1 MCGLA
6 ALFSYGASAPPI
18 DRSQLDAIHDR
29 QAARG
34 PDSEGIWISENN
46 HVAMAHRRLSII
58 DLSDAGAQPMA
69 SKDGAYR
76 IVFNGEIYNYRALR
90 QQLIEDGVA
99 LTSNSDTEV
108 LLQLYILHGPAM
120 VDLLRGMFAFAIWD
134 EKRQGM
140 FMARDAYGIKPLYF
154 SDDGT
159 TLRIASQVKALIAGG
174 GIDTS
179 PAPAGHVGFFM
190 LGYVPE
196 PHTLYKGIK
205 AIPAGGSLWVDT
217 SGRGAPHNWFDLTK
231 ELSEVDPAPYDAEEL
246 RAALVD
252 SIQHHLVADVPVGVF
267 LSAGL
272 DSSSLVALASEA
284 QGTNL
289 RTVTL
294 GFQQFRDTENDE
306 APLAEFLA
314 RHYETDHETR
324 WIETNDFR
332 DNADHLMAA
341 MDQPSIDGANTYFV
355 SKVTREAGLKVA
367 LSGVGG
373 DELFAGYQNFQ
384 QVPGLARA
392 LGLFRY
398 LPGVG
403 KALRVITAPVIKK
416 MTSPK
421 YAGLFE
427 YGSRLGDAYLLRRSL
442 YMPWELPEVLDPEL
456 VREGLEALAITQ
468 QLSKTIGEIGSPRIS
483 MTALESAWYM
493 RNQLLR
499 DADWASMA
507 HSLEIRTPLVD
518 ITLLRT
524 LAPMI
529 AGDRSPTKNDMAT
542 SLAKPLP
549 DEILYRPKT
558 GFSIPI
564 RDWVGGEKQGT
575 RGGDYRDWARYI
587 YDRQWNGTI
596 Q

>member
-6 ALFSYGASAPPI
+6 ALFAYGASAPPV
-18 DRSQLDAIHDR
+18 DRGQLNAIHDR
-29 QAARG
+29 QAPRG
-34 PDSEGIWISENN
+34 PDSEGIWISDNN
-46 HVAMAHRRLSII
+46 RVAMAHRRLSII
-58 DLSDAGAQPMA
+58 DLSEAGAQPMA
-69 SKDGAYR
+69 SQDGAYR

-90 QQLIEDGVA
+90 QHLIDDGVTF
-99 LTSNSDTEV
+99 TSYSDTEV
-108 LLQLYILHGPAM
+108 LLQLYIQRGPAM
-120 VDLLRGMFAFAIWD
+120 VDVLRGMFAFAIWD
-134 EKRQGM
+134 EKRQGL

-154 SDDGT
+154 ADDGK
-159 TLRIASQVKALIAGG
+159 TLRVASQVKALVAGG

-179 PAPAGHVGFFM
+179 PAPAGHVGFFL

-196 PHTLYKGIK
+196 PHTLYKGIE
-205 AIPAGGSLWVDT
+205 AVPAGGSLWVDT
-217 SGRGAPHNWFDLTK
+217 SGRGAPHKWFDLTK
-231 ELSEVDPAPYDAEEL
+231 ELSEVDPVPYDAEAL

-252 SIQHHLVADVPVGVF
+252 SMQHHLVADVPVGVF

-272 DSSSLVALASEA
+272 DSASLVALASEA
-284 QGTNL
+284 QGTSL

-294 GFQQFRDTENDE
+294 GFQQFRGSENDE
-306 APLAEFLA
+306 APLAEVLA
-314 RHYETDHETR
+314 KHYETDHETR
-324 WIETNDFR
+324 WIETGDFR

-373 DELFAGYQNFQ
+373 DELFAGYQNFK
-384 QVPGLARA
+384 QVPNLSRA
-392 LGLFRY
+392 LGLFRF

-403 KALRVITAPVIKK
+403 KAFRFISAPLVRTL
-416 MTSPK
+416 TSPK

-427 YGSRLGDAYLLRRSL
+427 YGSRLGDAYLLRRGL
-442 YMPWELPEVLDPEL
+442 YMPWELPTVLDPDL
-456 VREGLEALAITQ
+456 VREGLATLAITQ
-468 QLSKTIGEIGSPRIS
+468 KLSETIGDIGPTRVA

-518 ITLLRT
+518 ITLLRA

-529 AGDRSPTKNDMAT
+529 AGSHPPTKNDMAT
-542 SLAKPLP
+542 SLARPLP
-549 DEILYRPKT
+549 AEILHRPKT
-558 GFSIPI
+558 GFSIPV
-564 RDWVGGEKQGT
+564 RDWIGGEKHT
-575 RGGDYRDWARYI
+575 SRGGDYRDWAHYI
-587 YDRQWNGTI
+587 YNQQWAA
-596 Q
+596 

>member
-6 ALFSYGASAPPI
+6 ALFAYGTNAPPI
-18 DRSQLDAIHDR
+18 ERTQLDAIHDR
-29 QAARG
+29 QAPRG
-34 PDSEGIWISENN
+34 PDSEGIWISDNN
-46 HVAMAHRRLSII
+46 RVAMAHRRLSII
-58 DLSDAGAQPMA
+58 DLSEAGAQPMT

-90 QQLIEDGVA
+90 QELIDDGVA
-99 LTSNSDTEV
+99 LVSNSDTEV
-108 LLQLYILHGPAM
+108 LLHLYIRQGPAM
-120 VDLLRGMFAFAIWD
+120 VDALRGMFAFAIWD

-154 SDDGT
+154 ADDGK
-159 TLRIASQVKALIAGG
+159 TLRVASQVKALVAGG

-179 PAPAGHVGFFM
+179 PAPAGHVGFFL

-196 PHTLYKGIK
+196 PYTLYKGIE

-217 SGRGAPHNWFDLTK
+217 SGRGAPHKWFNLTK
-231 ELSEVDPAPYDAEEL
+231 ELSEVDPTPYDAEAL

-252 SIQHHLVADVPVGVF
+252 SMQHHLVADVPVGVF
-267 LSAGL
+267 LSAGR
-272 DSSSLVALASEA
+272 DSASLVALASEA
-284 QGTNL
+284 HGANL

-294 GFQQFRDTENDE
+294 GFQQFRGSENDE
-306 APLAEFLA
+306 APLAEVLA
-314 RHYETDHETR
+314 KHYETDHETR
-324 WIETNDFR
+324 WIESSDFH
-332 DNADHLMAA
+332 DNANHLMAA

-355 SKVTREAGLKVA
+355 SKATREAGLKVA

-384 QVPGLARA
+384 QVPSLARA
-392 LGLFRY
+392 LGLFRF
-398 LPGVG
+398 LPGLG
-403 KALRVITAPVIKK
+403 KAFRIISAPLIRKL
-416 MTSPK
+416 TSPK

-427 YGSRLGDAYLLRRSL
+427 YGSRLGDAYLLRRGL
-442 YMPWELPEVLDPEL
+442 YMPWELPEVLDPDL
-456 VREGLEALAITQ
+456 VREGLDTLAITE
-468 QLSKTIGEIGSPRIS
+468 QLSETIGDIGHARVS

-518 ITLLRT
+518 ITLLRA

-529 AGDRSPTKNDMAT
+529 AGSRPPTKNDMAT

-549 DEILYRPKT
+549 PEILHRPKT
-558 GFSIPI
+558 GFNIPVH
-564 RDWVGGEKQGT
+564 DWVGGEKQAT
-575 RGGDYRDWARYI
+575 RGGDYRNWARYI
-587 YDRQWNGTI
+587 YNRQWAA
-596 Q
+596 

>member
-6 ALFSYGASAPPI
+6 ALFAYGANAPPI

-29 QAARG
+29 QAPRG
-34 PDSEGIWISENN
+34 PDSEGIWTSDDNR
-46 HVAMAHRRLSII
+46 VAMAHRRLSII
-58 DLSDAGAQPMA
+58 DLSEAGAQPMVT
-69 SKDGAYR
+69 KDGAYR

-90 QQLIEDGVA
+90 QQLIDDGVA
-99 LTSNSDTEV
+99 LVSNSDTEV
-108 LLQLYILHGPAM
+108 LLHLYIRQGPAM
-120 VDLLRGMFAFAIWD
+120 VDALRGMFAFAIWD

-154 SDDGT
+154 ADDGK
-159 TLRIASQVKALIAGG
+159 TLRVASQVKALIAGG

-179 PAPAGHVGFFM
+179 PAPAGHVGFFL

-196 PHTLYKGIK
+196 PYTLYKGIE
-205 AIPAGGSLWVDT
+205 AVPAGGSLWVDT
-217 SGRGAPHNWFDLTK
+217 SGRGAPHKWFNLTK
-231 ELSEVDPAPYDAEEL
+231 ELSEVDPAPYDAEAL

-252 SIQHHLVADVPVGVF
+252 SMQHHLVADVPVGVF

-272 DSSSLVALASEA
+272 DSASLVALASEA
-284 QGTNL
+284 HGANL

-294 GFQQFRDTENDE
+294 AFQQFRGSENDE
-306 APLAEFLA
+306 APLAEVLA
-314 RHYETDHETR
+314 KHYETDHETR
-324 WIETNDFR
+324 WIKTSDFH

-384 QVPGLARA
+384 QVPSLARA
-392 LGLFRY
+392 LGLFHF
-398 LPGVG
+398 LPGLG
-403 KALRVITAPVIKK
+403 KAFRIVSAPLIRKL
-416 MTSPK
+416 TSPK

-427 YGSRLGDAYLLRRSL
+427 YGSRLGDAYLLRRGL
-442 YMPWELPEVLDPEL
+442 YMPWELPEVLDPDL
-456 VREGLEALAITQ
+456 VKEGLKTLAITEK
-468 QLSKTIGEIGSPRIS
+468 LSETIGDIGQARVS

-518 ITLLRT
+518 IALLRA

-529 AGDRSPTKNDMAT
+529 AGSRPPTKNDMAT

-549 DEILYRPKT
+549 
-558 GFSIPI
+558 
-564 RDWVGGEKQGT
+564 
-575 RGGDYRDWARYI
+575 A
-587 YDRQWNGTI
+587 
-596 Q
+596 

>member
-6 ALFSYGASAPPI
+6 ALFAYGANAPPI

-29 QAARG
+29 QAPRG
-34 PDSEGIWISENN
+34 PDSEGIWISDDNR
-46 HVAMAHRRLSII
+46 VAMAHRRLSII
-58 DLSDAGAQPMA
+58 DLSEAGAQPMVT
-69 SKDGAYR
+69 KDGAYR

-90 QQLIEDGVA
+90 QQLIDDGVA
-99 LTSNSDTEV
+99 LVSNSDTEV
-108 LLQLYILHGPAM
+108 LLHLYIRQGPAM
-120 VDLLRGMFAFAIWD
+120 VDALRGMFAFAIWD

-154 SDDGT
+154 ADDGKT
-159 TLRIASQVKALIAGG
+159 FRVASQVKALIAGG

-179 PAPAGHVGFFM
+179 PAPAGHVGFFL

-196 PHTLYKGIK
+196 PYTLYKGIE
-205 AIPAGGSLWVDT
+205 AVPAGGSLWVDT
-217 SGRGAPHNWFDLTK
+217 SGRGAPHKWFNLTK
-231 ELSEVDPAPYDAEEL
+231 ELSEVDPAPYDAEAL

-252 SIQHHLVADVPVGVF
+252 SMQHHLVADVPVGVF

-272 DSSSLVALASEA
+272 DSASLVALASEA
-284 QGTNL
+284 HGANL

-294 GFQQFRDTENDE
+294 GFQQFRGSENDE
-306 APLAEFLA
+306 APLAEVLA
-314 RHYETDHETR
+314 KHYETDHETR
-324 WIETNDFR
+324 WIKTSDFH

-384 QVPGLARA
+384 QVPSLARA
-392 LGLFRY
+392 LGLFHF
-398 LPGVG
+398 LPGLG
-403 KALRVITAPVIKK
+403 KAFRIVSAPLIRKL
-416 MTSPK
+416 TSPK

-427 YGSRLGDAYLLRRSL
+427 YGSRLGDAYLLRRGL
-442 YMPWELPEVLDPEL
+442 YMPWELPEVLDPDL
-456 VREGLEALAITQ
+456 VKEGLKTLAITEK
-468 QLSKTIGEIGSPRIS
+468 LSETIGDIGQARVS

-518 ITLLRT
+518 IALLRA

-529 AGDRSPTKNDMAT
+529 AGSRPPTKNDMAT

-549 DEILYRPKT
+549 PEILHRPKT
-558 GFSIPI
+558 GFSIPV
-564 RDWVGGEKQGT
+564 RDWVGGEKQAT

-587 YDRQWNGTI
+587 YNRQWSA
-596 Q
+596 

>member
-6 ALFSYGASAPPI
+6 ALFAYGASAPPV
-18 DRSQLDAIHDR
+18 DRGQLNAIHDR
-29 QAARG
+29 QAPRG
-34 PDSEGIWISENN
+34 PDSEGIWISDNN
-46 HVAMAHRRLSII
+46 RVAMAHRRLSII
-58 DLSDAGAQPMA
+58 DLSEAGAQPMA
-69 SKDGAYR
+69 SQDGAYR

-90 QQLIEDGVA
+90 QHLIDDGVTF
-99 LTSNSDTEV
+99 TSNSDTEV
-108 LLQLYILHGPAM
+108 LLQLYIQRGPAM
-120 VDLLRGMFAFAIWD
+120 VDVLRGMFAFAIWD
-134 EKRQGM
+134 EKRQGL

-154 SDDGT
+154 ADDGK
-159 TLRIASQVKALIAGG
+159 TLRVASQVKALVAGG

-179 PAPAGHVGFFM
+179 PAPAGHVGFFL

-196 PHTLYKGIK
+196 PHTLYKGIE
-205 AIPAGGSLWVDT
+205 AVPAGGSLWVDT
-217 SGRGAPHNWFDLTK
+217 SGRGAPHKWFDLTK
-231 ELSEVDPAPYDAEEL
+231 ELSEVDPVPYDAEAL

-252 SIQHHLVADVPVGVF
+252 SMQHHLVADVPVGVF

-272 DSSSLVALASEA
+272 DSASLVALASEA
-284 QGTNL
+284 QGTSL

-294 GFQQFRDTENDE
+294 GFQQFRGSENDE
-306 APLAEFLA
+306 APLAEVLA
-314 RHYETDHETR
+314 KHYETDHETR
-324 WIETNDFR
+324 WIETDDFR

-373 DELFAGYQNFQ
+373 DELFAGYQNFK
-384 QVPGLARA
+384 QVPNLSRA
-392 LGLFRY
+392 LGLFRF

-403 KALRVITAPVIKK
+403 KAFRFISAPLVRAL
-416 MTSPK
+416 TSPK

-427 YGSRLGDAYLLRRSL
+427 YGSRLGDAYLLRRGL
-442 YMPWELPEVLDPEL
+442 YMPWELPTVLDPDL
-456 VREGLEALAITQ
+456 VREGLATLAITQ
-468 QLSKTIGEIGSPRIS
+468 KLSETIGDIGPTRVA

-518 ITLLRT
+518 ITLLRA

-529 AGDRSPTKNDMAT
+529 AGSHPPTKNDMAT
-542 SLAKPLP
+542 SLARPLP
-549 DEILYRPKT
+549 AEILHRPKT
-558 GFSIPI
+558 GFSIPV
-564 RDWVGGEKQGT
+564 RDWIGGEKHT
-575 RGGDYRDWARYI
+575 SRGGDYRDWAHYI
-587 YDRQWNGTI
+587 YNQQWAA
-596 Q
+596 

>member
-6 ALFSYGASAPPI
+6 ALFAYGANAPPI

-29 QAARG
+29 QAPRG
-34 PDSEGIWISENN
+34 PDSEGIWISDDNR
-46 HVAMAHRRLSII
+46 VAMAHRRLSII
-58 DLSDAGAQPMA
+58 DLSEAGAQPMVT
-69 SKDGAYR
+69 KDGAYR

-90 QQLIEDGVA
+90 QQLIDDGVA
-99 LTSNSDTEV
+99 LVSNSDTEV
-108 LLQLYILHGPAM
+108 LLHLYIRQGPAM
-120 VDLLRGMFAFAIWD
+120 VDALRGMFAFAIWD

-154 SDDGT
+154 ADDGK
-159 TLRIASQVKALIAGG
+159 TLRVASQVKALIAGG

-179 PAPAGHVGFFM
+179 PAPAGHVGFFL

-196 PHTLYKGIK
+196 PYTLYKGIE
-205 AIPAGGSLWVDT
+205 AVPAGGSLWVDT
-217 SGRGAPHNWFDLTK
+217 SGRGAPHKWFNLTK
-231 ELSEVDPAPYDAEEL
+231 ELSEVDPAPYDAEAL

-252 SIQHHLVADVPVGVF
+252 SMQHHLVADVPVGVF

-272 DSSSLVALASEA
+272 DSASLVALASEA
-284 QGTNL
+284 HGANL

-294 GFQQFRDTENDE
+294 GFQQFRGSENDE
-306 APLAEFLA
+306 APLAEVLA
-314 RHYETDHETR
+314 KHYETDHETR
-324 WIETNDFR
+324 WIKTSDFH

-384 QVPGLARA
+384 QVPSLARA
-392 LGLFRY
+392 LGLFHF
-398 LPGVG
+398 LPGLG
-403 KALRVITAPVIKK
+403 KAFRIVSAPLIRKL
-416 MTSPK
+416 TSPK

-427 YGSRLGDAYLLRRSL
+427 YGSRLGDAYLLRRGL
-442 YMPWELPEVLDPEL
+442 YMPWELPEVLDPDL
-456 VREGLEALAITQ
+456 VKEGLKTLAITEK
-468 QLSKTIGEIGSPRIS
+468 LSETIGDIGQARVS

-518 ITLLRT
+518 IALLRA

-529 AGDRSPTKNDMAT
+529 AGSRPPTKNDMAT

-549 DEILYRPKT
+549 PEILHRPKT
-558 GFSIPI
+558 GFSIPV
-564 RDWVGGEKQGT
+564 RDWVGVEKQAT

-587 YDRQWNGTI
+587 YNRQWSA
-596 Q
+596 

>member
-6 ALFSYGASAPPI
+6 ALFAYGASAPPV
-18 DRSQLDAIHDR
+18 DRGQLNAIHDR
-29 QAARG
+29 QAPRG
-34 PDSEGIWISENN
+34 PDSEGIWISDNN
-46 HVAMAHRRLSII
+46 RVAMLHRRLSII
-58 DLSDAGAQPMA
+58 DLSEAGAQPMT
-69 SKDGAYR
+69 SQDGAYR

-90 QQLIEDGVA
+90 QQLIDDGVTF
-99 LTSNSDTEV
+99 TSYSDTEV
-108 LLQLYILHGPAM
+108 LLQLYIQRGPAM
-120 VDLLRGMFAFAIWD
+120 VDVLRGMFAFAIWD
-134 EKRQGM
+134 EKRQGL

-154 SDDGT
+154 ADDGK
-159 TLRIASQVKALIAGG
+159 TLRVASQVKALVAGG

-179 PAPAGHVGFFM
+179 PAPAGHVGFFL

-196 PHTLYKGIK
+196 PHTLYKGIE
-205 AIPAGGSLWVDT
+205 AVPAGGSLWVDT
-217 SGRGAPHNWFDLTK
+217 SGRGAPHKWFDLTK
-231 ELSEVDPAPYDAEEL
+231 ELSEVDPVPYDAEAL

-252 SIQHHLVADVPVGVF
+252 SMQHHLVADVPVGVF

-272 DSSSLVALASEA
+272 DSASLVALASEA
-284 QGTNL
+284 QGTSL

-294 GFQQFRDTENDE
+294 GFQQFRGSENDE
-306 APLAEFLA
+306 APLAEVLA
-314 RHYETDHETR
+314 KHYETDHETR
-324 WIETNDFR
+324 WIETGDFR

-373 DELFAGYQNFQ
+373 DELFAGYQNFK
-384 QVPGLARA
+384 QVPNLSRA
-392 LGLFRY
+392 LGLFRF

-403 KALRVITAPVIKK
+403 KAFRFISAPLVRTL
-416 MTSPK
+416 TSPK

-427 YGSRLGDAYLLRRSL
+427 YGSRLGDAYLLRRGL
-442 YMPWELPEVLDPEL
+442 YMPWELPTVLDPDL
-456 VREGLEALAITQ
+456 VREGLATLAITQ
-468 QLSKTIGEIGSPRIS
+468 KLSETIGDIGPTRVA

-518 ITLLRT
+518 ITLLRA

-529 AGDRSPTKNDMAT
+529 AGSHRPTKNDMAT
-542 SLAKPLP
+542 SLARPLP
-549 DEILYRPKT
+549 AEILRRPKT
-558 GFSIPI
+558 GFSIPV
-564 RDWVGGEKQGT
+564 RDWIGGEKHT
-575 RGGDYRDWARYI
+575 SRGGDYRDWAHYI
-587 YDRQWNGTI
+587 YNQQWAA
-596 Q
+596 

>member
-6 ALFSYGASAPPI
+6 ALFAYGASAPPV
-18 DRSQLDAIHDR
+18 DRGQLNAIHDR
-29 QAARG
+29 QAPRG
-34 PDSEGIWISENN
+34 PDSEGIWISDNN
-46 HVAMAHRRLSII
+46 RVAMSHRRLSII
-58 DLSDAGAQPMA
+58 DLSEAGAQPMT
-69 SKDGAYR
+69 SQDGAYR

-90 QQLIEDGVA
+90 QQLIDDGVTF
-99 LTSNSDTEV
+99 TSYSDTEV
-108 LLQLYILHGPAM
+108 LLQLYIQRGPAM
-120 VDLLRGMFAFAIWD
+120 VDVLRGMFAFAIWD
-134 EKRQGM
+134 EKRQGL

-154 SDDGT
+154 ADDGK
-159 TLRIASQVKALIAGG
+159 TLRVASQVKALVAGG

-179 PAPAGHVGFFM
+179 PAPAGHVGFFL

-196 PHTLYKGIK
+196 PHTLYKGIE
-205 AIPAGGSLWVDT
+205 AVPAGGSLWVDT
-217 SGRGAPHNWFDLTK
+217 SGRGAPHKWFDLTK
-231 ELSEVDPAPYDAEEL
+231 ELSEVDPVPYDAEAL

-252 SIQHHLVADVPVGVF
+252 SMQHHLVADVPVGVF

-272 DSSSLVALASEA
+272 DSASLVALASEA
-284 QGTNL
+284 QGTSL

-294 GFQQFRDTENDE
+294 GFQQFRGSENDE
-306 APLAEFLA
+306 APLAEVLA
-314 RHYETDHETR
+314 KHYETDHETR
-324 WIETNDFR
+324 WIETGDFR

-373 DELFAGYQNFQ
+373 DELFAGYQNFK
-384 QVPGLARA
+384 QVPNLSRA
-392 LGLFRY
+392 LGLFRF

-403 KALRVITAPVIKK
+403 KAFRFISAPLVRTL
-416 MTSPK
+416 TSPK

-427 YGSRLGDAYLLRRSL
+427 YGSRLGDAYLLRRGL
-442 YMPWELPEVLDPEL
+442 YMPWELPTVLDPDL
-456 VREGLEALAITQ
+456 VREGLATLAITQ
-468 QLSKTIGEIGSPRIS
+468 KLSETIGDIGPTRVA

-518 ITLLRT
+518 ITLLRA

-529 AGDRSPTKNDMAT
+529 AGSHRPTKNDMAT
-542 SLAKPLP
+542 SLARPLP
-549 DEILYRPKT
+549 AEILRRPKT
-558 GFSIPI
+558 GFSIPV
-564 RDWVGGEKQGT
+564 RDWIGGEKHT
-575 RGGDYRDWARYI
+575 SRGGDYRDWAHYI
-587 YDRQWNGTI
+587 YNQQWAA
-596 Q
+596 

>member
-1 MCGLA
+1 VCGLA
-6 ALFSYGASAPPI
+6 ALCAYGANAPTI
-18 DRSQLDAIHDR
+18 DRNQLDAIHDR

-34 PDSEGIWISENN
+34 PDSEGVWISDDNR
-46 HVAMAHRRLSII
+46 VAMAHRRLSII
-58 DLSDAGAQPMA
+58 DLSEAGAQPMA
-69 SKDGAYR
+69 SKDNAYR

-90 QQLIEDGVA
+90 QELINDGVE
-99 LTSNSDTEV
+99 LISNSDTEV
-108 LLQLYILHGPAM
+108 LLQLYIKRGPAM
-120 VDLLRGMFAFAIWD
+120 VDALRGMFAFAIWD
-134 EKRQGM
+134 QKRKGM

-154 SDDGT
+154 ANDGK
-159 TLRIASQVKALIAGG
+159 TLRVASQVKALVAGG

-179 PAPAGHVGFFM
+179 PAPAGHVGFFL

-196 PHTLYKGIK
+196 PHTLYKGIE
-205 AIPAGGSLWVDT
+205 AVPAGGSLWVDT
-217 SGRGAPHNWFDLTK
+217 SGPGAPHKWFNLTR
-231 ELSEVDPAPYDAEEL
+231 ELSEIDPAPYDAEAL
-246 RAALVD
+246 REALVD
-252 SIQHHLVADVPVGVF
+252 SMQHHLVADVPVGVF

-272 DSSSLVALASEA
+272 DSASLVALASEA
-284 QGTNL
+284 HGANL

-294 GFQQFRDTENDE
+294 GFQQFRGSENDE
-306 APLAEFLA
+306 APLAERLA
-314 RHYETDHETR
+314 KHYETDHETH
-324 WIETNDFR
+324 WIETSDFH

-355 SKVTREAGLKVA
+355 SKATRDAGLKVA

-373 DELFAGYQNFQ
+373 DELFAGYQNFT
-384 QVPGLARA
+384 QVPSLSRA
-392 LGLFRY
+392 LGLFRF

-403 KALRVITAPVIKK
+403 KAFRIISAPLVRKL
-416 MTSPK
+416 TSPK

-427 YGSRLGDAYLLRRSL
+427 YGSRLGDAYLLRRGL
-442 YMPWELPEVLDPEL
+442 YMPWELPEVLDPDL
-456 VREGLEALAITQ
+456 VREGLETLAITQ
-468 QLSKTIGEIGSPRIS
+468 QMSETISHIGRARVS
-483 MTALESAWYM
+483 MTALESSWYM

-529 AGDRSPTKNDMAT
+529 AGSSPPTKNDMAT

-549 DEILYRPKT
+549 PEILHRPKT
-558 GFSIPI
+558 GFSIPV
-564 RDWVGGEKQGT
+564 RDWVGGEKQAT

-587 YDRQWNGTI
+587 YNRQWAA
-596 Q
+596 

>member
-6 ALFSYGASAPPI
+6 ALFAYGANAPPI

-29 QAARG
+29 QAPRG
-34 PDSEGIWISENN
+34 PDSEGIWTSDDNR
-46 HVAMAHRRLSII
+46 VAMAHRRLSII
-58 DLSDAGAQPMA
+58 DLSEAGAQPMVT
-69 SKDGAYR
+69 KDGAYR

-90 QQLIEDGVA
+90 QQLIDDGVA
-99 LTSNSDTEV
+99 LVSNSDTEV
-108 LLQLYILHGPAM
+108 LLHLYIRQGPAM
-120 VDLLRGMFAFAIWD
+120 VDALRGMFAFAIWD

-154 SDDGT
+154 ADDGK
-159 TLRIASQVKALIAGG
+159 TLRVASQVKALIAGG

-179 PAPAGHVGFFM
+179 PAPAGHVGFFL

-196 PHTLYKGIK
+196 PYTLYKGIE
-205 AIPAGGSLWVDT
+205 AVPAGGSLWVDT
-217 SGRGAPHNWFDLTK
+217 SGRGAPHKWFNLTK
-231 ELSEVDPAPYDAEEL
+231 ELSEVDPAPYDAEAL

-252 SIQHHLVADVPVGVF
+252 SMQHHLVADVPVGVF

-272 DSSSLVALASEA
+272 DSASLVALASEA
-284 QGTNL
+284 HGANL

-294 GFQQFRDTENDE
+294 AFQQFRGSENDE
-306 APLAEFLA
+306 APLAEVLA
-314 RHYETDHETR
+314 KHYETDHETR
-324 WIETNDFR
+324 WIKTSDFH

-384 QVPGLARA
+384 QVPSLARA
-392 LGLFRY
+392 LGLFHF
-398 LPGVG
+398 LPGLG
-403 KALRVITAPVIKK
+403 KAFRIVSAPLIRKL
-416 MTSPK
+416 TSPK

-427 YGSRLGDAYLLRRSL
+427 YGSRLGDAYLLRRGL
-442 YMPWELPEVLDPEL
+442 YMPWELPEVLDPDL
-456 VREGLEALAITQ
+456 VKEGLKTLAITEK
-468 QLSKTIGEIGSPRIS
+468 LSETIDDIGQARVS

-518 ITLLRT
+518 IALLRA

-529 AGDRSPTKNDMAT
+529 AGSRPPTKNDMAT

-549 DEILYRPKT
+549 PEILHRPKT
-558 GFSIPI
+558 GFSIPV
-564 RDWVGGEKQGT
+564 RDWVGGEKQAT

-587 YDRQWNGTI
+587 YNRQWSA
-596 Q
+596 

>member
-6 ALFSYGASAPPI
+6 ALFAYGANAPPI

-29 QAARG
+29 QAPRG
-34 PDSEGIWISENN
+34 PDSEGIWTSDDNR
-46 HVAMAHRRLSII
+46 VAMAHRRLSII
-58 DLSDAGAQPMA
+58 DLSEAGAQPMVT
-69 SKDGAYR
+69 KDGAYR

-90 QQLIEDGVA
+90 QQLIDDGVA
-99 LTSNSDTEV
+99 LVSNSDTEV
-108 LLQLYILHGPAM
+108 LLHLYIRQGPAM
-120 VDLLRGMFAFAIWD
+120 VDALRGMFAFAIWD

-154 SDDGT
+154 ADDGK
-159 TLRIASQVKALIAGG
+159 TLRVASQVKALIAGG

-179 PAPAGHVGFFM
+179 PAPAGHVGFFL

-196 PHTLYKGIK
+196 PYTLYKGIE
-205 AIPAGGSLWVDT
+205 AVPAGGSLWVDT
-217 SGRGAPHNWFDLTK
+217 SGRGAPHKWFNLTK
-231 ELSEVDPAPYDAEEL
+231 ELSEVDPAPYDAEAL

-252 SIQHHLVADVPVGVF
+252 SMQHHLVADVPVGVF

-272 DSSSLVALASEA
+272 DSASLVALASEA
-284 QGTNL
+284 HGANL

-294 GFQQFRDTENDE
+294 AFQQFRGSENDE
-306 APLAEFLA
+306 APLAEVLA
-314 RHYETDHETR
+314 KHYETDHETR
-324 WIETNDFR
+324 WIKTSDFH

-384 QVPGLARA
+384 QVPSLARA
-392 LGLFRY
+392 LGLFHF
-398 LPGVG
+398 LPGLG
-403 KALRVITAPVIKK
+403 KAFRIVSAPLIRKL
-416 MTSPK
+416 TSPK

-427 YGSRLGDAYLLRRSL
+427 YGSRLGDAYLLRRGL
-442 YMPWELPEVLDPEL
+442 YMPWELPEVLDPDL
-456 VREGLEALAITQ
+456 VKEGLKTLAITEK
-468 QLSKTIGEIGSPRIS
+468 LSETIGDIGQARVS

-518 ITLLRT
+518 IALLRA

-529 AGDRSPTKNDMAT
+529 AGSRPPTKNDMAT

-549 DEILYRPKT
+549 PEILHRPKT
-558 GFSIPI
+558 GFSIPV
-564 RDWVGGEKQGT
+564 RDWVGGEKQAT

-587 YDRQWNGTI
+587 YNRQWSA
-596 Q
+596 

>member
-6 ALFSYGASAPPI
+6 ALFAYGASAPPV
-18 DRSQLDAIHDR
+18 DRGQLNAIHDR
-29 QAARG
+29 QAPRG
-34 PDSEGIWISENN
+34 PDSEGIWISDNN
-46 HVAMAHRRLSII
+46 RVAMSHRRLSII
-58 DLSDAGAQPMA
+58 DLSEAGAQPMT
-69 SKDGAYR
+69 SQDGAYR

-90 QQLIEDGVA
+90 QQLIDDGVTF
-99 LTSNSDTEV
+99 TSYSDTEV
-108 LLQLYILHGPAM
+108 LLQLYIQRGPAM
-120 VDLLRGMFAFAIWD
+120 VDVLRGMFAFAIWD
-134 EKRQGM
+134 EKRQGL

-154 SDDGT
+154 ADDGK
-159 TLRIASQVKALIAGG
+159 TLRVASQVKALVAGG

-179 PAPAGHVGFFM
+179 PAPAGHVGFFL

-196 PHTLYKGIK
+196 PHTLYKGIE
-205 AIPAGGSLWVDT
+205 AVPAGGSLWVDT
-217 SGRGAPHNWFDLTK
+217 SGRGAPHKWFDLTK
-231 ELSEVDPAPYDAEEL
+231 ELSEVEPVPYDAEAL

-252 SIQHHLVADVPVGVF
+252 SMQHHLVADVPVGVF

-272 DSSSLVALASEA
+272 DSASLVALASEA
-284 QGTNL
+284 QGTSL

-294 GFQQFRDTENDE
+294 GFQQFRGSENDE
-306 APLAEFLA
+306 APLAEVLA
-314 RHYETDHETR
+314 KHYETDHETR
-324 WIETNDFR
+324 WIETGDFR

-373 DELFAGYQNFQ
+373 DELFAGYQNFK
-384 QVPGLARA
+384 QVPNLSRA
-392 LGLFRY
+392 LGLFRF

-403 KALRVITAPVIKK
+403 KAFRFISAPLVRTL
-416 MTSPK
+416 TSPK

-427 YGSRLGDAYLLRRSL
+427 YGSRLGDAYLLRRGL
-442 YMPWELPEVLDPEL
+442 YMPWELPTVLDPDL
-456 VREGLEALAITQ
+456 VREGLATLAITQ
-468 QLSKTIGEIGSPRIS
+468 KLSETIGDIGPTRVA

-518 ITLLRT
+518 ITLLRA

-529 AGDRSPTKNDMAT
+529 AGSHRPTKNDMAT
-542 SLAKPLP
+542 SLARPLP
-549 DEILYRPKT
+549 AEILRRPKT
-558 GFSIPI
+558 GFSIPV
-564 RDWVGGEKQGT
+564 RDWIGGEKHT
-575 RGGDYRDWARYI
+575 SRGGDYRDWAHYI
-587 YDRQWNGTI
+587 YNQQWAA
-596 Q
+596 

>member
-6 ALFSYGASAPPI
+6 ALFSYGANAPTI
-18 DRSQLDAIHDR
+18 NRNQLDAIHDR

-34 PDSEGIWISENN
+34 PDSEGVWISDDN

-58 DLSDAGAQPMA
+58 DLSEAGAQPMA
-69 SKDGAYR
+69 SKDNAYR
-76 IVFNGEIYNYRALR
+76 VVFNGEIYNYRALR
-90 QQLIEDGVA
+90 QELIDDGVE
-99 LTSNSDTEV
+99 LNSNSDTEV
-108 LLQLYILHGPAM
+108 LLQLYIKRGPAM
-120 VDLLRGMFAFAIWD
+120 VDALRGMFAFAIWD
-134 EKRQGM
+134 AKRQGM

-154 SDDGT
+154 ADDGK
-159 TLRIASQVKALIAGG
+159 TLRVASQVKALVAGG

-179 PAPAGHVGFFM
+179 PAPAGHVGFFL

-196 PHTLYKGIK
+196 PYTLYKGIK
-205 AIPAGGSLWVDT
+205 AVPAGGSLWVDT
-217 SGRGAPHNWFDLTK
+217 SGRSAPHKWFNLTR
-231 ELSEVDPAPYDAEEL
+231 ELSEIDPAPYNAEAL
-246 RAALVD
+246 REALVD

-272 DSSSLVALASEA
+272 DSASLVALASEVHGA
-284 QGTNL
+284 NL

-294 GFQQFRDTENDE
+294 GFQQFRGSENDE
-306 APLAEFLA
+306 APLAEGLA
-314 RHYETDHETR
+314 KHYETDHETH
-324 WIETNDFR
+324 WIETSDFH

-355 SKVTREAGLKVA
+355 SKATREAGLKVA

-373 DELFAGYQNFQ
+373 DELFAGYQNFT
-384 QVPGLARA
+384 QVPSLARA
-392 LGLFRY
+392 LGLFRF

-403 KALRVITAPVIKK
+403 KAFRIISAPLIRKL
-416 MTSPK
+416 TSPK

-427 YGSRLGDAYLLRRSL
+427 YGSRLGDAYLLRRGL
-442 YMPWELPEVLDPEL
+442 YMPWELPEVLDPDL

-468 QLSKTIGEIGSPRIS
+468 QMSETISDIGRARVS

-518 ITLLRT
+518 TTLLRT

-529 AGDRSPTKNDMAT
+529 AGSRPPNKNDMAT

-549 DEILYRPKT
+549 PEILHRPKT
-558 GFSIPI
+558 GFSIPV
-564 RDWVGGEKQGT
+564 RDWVSGEKQAT

-587 YDRQWNGTI
+587 YNRQWAA
-596 Q
+596 

>member
-6 ALFSYGASAPPI
+6 ALFAYGASAPPV
-18 DRSQLDAIHDR
+18 DGAQLDAIHDR
-29 QAARG
+29 QAPRG
-34 PDSEGIWISENN
+34 PDSEGIWISDDRRI
-46 HVAMAHRRLSII
+46 AMAHRRLSII
-58 DLSDAGAQPMA
+58 DLSDAGAQPMT
-69 SKDGAYR
+69 SEDGAYR
-76 IVFNGEIYNYRALR
+76 IVFNGEIYNFRALR
-90 QQLIEDGVA
+90 QQLIDDGA
-99 LTSNSDTEV
+99 RLISSSDTEV
-108 LLQLYILHGPAM
+108 LLHLYIKHGPAM
-120 VDLLRGMFAFAIWD
+120 VDQLRGMFAFAIWD

-140 FMARDAYGIKPLYF
+140 FMARDAYGIKPLYYA
-154 SDDGT
+154 DDGQ
-159 TLRIASQVKALIAGG
+159 TLRIASQVKGLVAGG

-179 PAPAGHVGFFM
+179 PAPAGHVGFFL

-196 PHTLYKGIK
+196 PHTLYKGIE
-205 AIPAGGSLWVDT
+205 AVPAGSSLWVDT
-217 SGRGAPHNWFDLTK
+217 SGRGAPHQWFDLTK
-231 ELSEVDPAPYDAEEL
+231 ELSEVDPVPFSAEQV

-252 SIQHHLVADVPVGVF
+252 SMQHHLVADVPVGVF

-272 DSSSLVALASEA
+272 DSASLVALASEA

-306 APLAEFLA
+306 TPLAEVLA
-314 RHYETDHETR
+314 KHYETNHETR
-324 WIETNDFR
+324 WIETRDFR
-332 DNADHLMAA
+332 DNSDRLMVA

-373 DELFAGYQNFQ
+373 DELFAGYQNFH
-384 QVPGLARA
+384 QVPKLARA
-392 LGLFRY
+392 LGLFRF

-403 KALRVITAPVIKK
+403 KAIRMISTPIIKRL
-416 MTSPK
+416 TSPK

-427 YGSRLGDAYLLRRSL
+427 YGSRLGDAYLLRRGL
-442 YMPWELPEVLDPEL
+442 YMPWELPDILDADL
-456 VREGLEALAITQ
+456 VRKGMETLAITQ
-468 QLSKTIGEIGSPRIS
+468 KLSETIGEIGSHRAS

-518 ITLLRT
+518 ISLLRA

-529 AGDRSPTKNDMAT
+529 AGQRPPTKNDMAT

-549 DEILYRPKT
+549 DEILHRPKT
-558 GFSIPI
+558 GFSIPV
-564 RDWVGGEKQGT
+564 RDWVGGEKQAT
-575 RGGDYRDWARYI
+575 RGGDYREWARYI
-587 YDRQWNGTI
+587 YSQQWNGMA

>member
-1 MCGLA
+1 VCGLA
-6 ALFSYGASAPPI
+6 ALFAYGANAPTI
-18 DRSQLDAIHDR
+18 DRNQLDAIHDR

-34 PDSEGIWISENN
+34 PDSEGVWISDDNR
-46 HVAMAHRRLSII
+46 VAMAHRRLSII
-58 DLSDAGAQPMA
+58 DLSEAGAQPMA
-69 SKDGAYR
+69 SKDNAYR

-90 QQLIEDGVA
+90 QELIDYGVE

-108 LLQLYILHGPAM
+108 LLQLYIKRGPAM
-120 VDLLRGMFAFAIWD
+120 VDALRGMFAFAIWD
-134 EKRQGM
+134 EKRQGI

-154 SDDGT
+154 ADDGM
-159 TLRIASQVKALIAGG
+159 TLRVASQVKALVAGG

-179 PAPAGHVGFFM
+179 PAPAGHVGFFL

-205 AIPAGGSLWVDT
+205 AVPAGGSLWVDT
-217 SGRGAPHNWFDLTK
+217 SGCGAPHKWFNLTR
-231 ELSEVDPAPYDAEEL
+231 ELSEIDPAPYNAEAL
-246 RAALVD
+246 REALID
-252 SIQHHLVADVPVGVF
+252 SMQHHLVADVPVGVF

-272 DSSSLVALASEA
+272 DSASLVALASETHGA
-284 QGTNL
+284 NL

-294 GFQQFRDTENDE
+294 GFQQFRGSESDE
-306 APLAEFLA
+306 APLAEGLA
-314 RHYETDHETR
+314 KHYETDHETH
-324 WIETNDFR
+324 WVETSDFH

-355 SKVTREAGLKVA
+355 SKATREAGLKVA

-373 DELFAGYQNFQ
+373 DELFAGYQNFT
-384 QVPGLARA
+384 QVPNLARA
-392 LGLFRY
+392 LGLFRF

-403 KALRVITAPVIKK
+403 NAFRIISAPLVRKL
-416 MTSPK
+416 TSPK

-427 YGSRLGDAYLLRRSL
+427 YGSRLGDAYLLRRGL
-442 YMPWELPEVLDPEL
+442 YMPWELPEVLDPDL
-456 VREGLEALAITQ
+456 VREGLETLAITQ
-468 QLSKTIGEIGSPRIS
+468 QMSETISDIGRARVS

-529 AGDRSPTKNDMAT
+529 AGSRPPTKNDMAT

-549 DEILYRPKT
+549 PEILHRPKT
-558 GFSIPI
+558 GFSIPV
-564 RDWVGGEKQGT
+564 REWVGGEKQAT

-587 YDRQWNGTI
+587 YNRQWAA
-596 Q
+596 

>member
-6 ALFSYGASAPPI
+6 ALFAYGLSAPPI
-18 DRSQLDAIHDR
+18 NRDQLDAIHDR
-29 QAARG
+29 QAPRG
-34 PDSEGIWISENN
+34 PDSEGVWISDNN
-46 HVAMAHRRLSII
+46 RVAMAHRRLSII
-58 DLSDAGAQPMA
+58 DLSDAGAQPMV

-76 IVFNGEIYNYRALR
+76 IVFNGEIYNFRALR
-90 QQLIEDGVA
+90 QQLIDDGVE
-99 LTSNSDTEV
+99 LVSNSDTEV
-108 LLQLYILHGPAM
+108 LLHLYIRRGPAM

-154 SDDGT
+154 ADDGK
-159 TLRIASQVKALIAGG
+159 TLRVASQVKALVAGG

-179 PAPAGHVGFFM
+179 PAPAGHVGFFL

-196 PHTLYKGIK
+196 PHTLYKGIE
-205 AIPAGGSLWVDT
+205 AVPAGGSLWVDT
-217 SGRGAPHNWFDLTK
+217 SGRGAPHKWFNLTK
-231 ELSEVDPAPYDAEEL
+231 ELSEVDPAPYNAETL
-246 RAALVD
+246 REALVD
-252 SIQHHLVADVPVGVF
+252 SMQHHLVADVPVGVF

-272 DSSSLVALASEA
+272 DSASLVALASEA
-284 QGTNL
+284 HGANL

-294 GFQQFRDTENDE
+294 GFQQFRGSENDE
-306 APLAEFLA
+306 APLAEVLA
-314 RHYETDHETR
+314 KHYETDHETR
-324 WIETNDFR
+324 WIKTSDFQ

-384 QVPGLARA
+384 QVPSLTRA
-392 LGLFRY
+392 LGLFRF

-403 KALRVITAPVIKK
+403 KAFRIISAPLVRKL
-416 MTSPK
+416 TSPK

-427 YGSRLGDAYLLRRSL
+427 YGSRLGDAYILRRGL
-442 YMPWELPEVLDPEL
+442 YMPWELPEVLDPDL
-456 VREGLEALAITQ
+456 VREGLATLAITRQ
-468 QLSKTIGEIGSPRIS
+468 MSETIGDIRQPRVS

-518 ITLLRT
+518 ITLLRA

-529 AGDRSPTKNDMAT
+529 AGPRPPTKNDMAT

-549 DEILYRPKT
+549 PEVLHRPKT
-558 GFSIPI
+558 GFSIPV
-564 RDWVGGEKQGT
+564 RDWIGGEKQST
-575 RGGDYRDWARYI
+575 SGGDYRDWARYI
-587 YDRQWNGTI
+587 YNRQWTA
-596 Q
+596 

>member
-6 ALFSYGASAPPI
+6 ALFAYGASAPPI
-18 DRSQLDAIHDR
+18 DRNQLHAIHDR
-29 QAARG
+29 QALRG
-34 PDSEGIWISENN
+34 PDSEGVWISDSNR
-46 HVAMAHRRLSII
+46 VAMAHRRLSII
-58 DLSDAGAQPMA
+58 DLSEAGAQPMV

-90 QQLIEDGVA
+90 QQLIDDGVE

-108 LLQLYILHGPAM
+108 LLQLYIRRGPAM
-120 VDLLRGMFAFAIWD
+120 VDALRGMFAFAIWD

-154 SDDGT
+154 ADDGK
-159 TLRIASQVKALIAGG
+159 TLRVASQVKALVAGG
-174 GIDTS
+174 SIDTS
-179 PAPAGHVGFFM
+179 PAPAGHVGFFL

-196 PHTLYKGIK
+196 PYTLYKGIE
-205 AIPAGGSLWVDT
+205 AVPAGGSLWVDT
-217 SGRGAPHNWFDLTK
+217 SGRSVPHKWFDLTK
-231 ELSEVDPAPYDAEEL
+231 ELCEVEPATYDAEEL

-252 SIQHHLVADVPVGVF
+252 SLQHHLIADVPVGVF
-267 LSAGL
+267 LSAGR
-272 DSSSLVALASEA
+272 DSASLVALASEA
-284 QGTNL
+284 RGTNL

-294 GFQQFRDTENDE
+294 GFQQFRGSENDE
-306 APLAEFLA
+306 APLAEALA
-314 RHYETDHETR
+314 KHYETDHETR
-324 WIETNDFR
+324 WIETSDFR
-332 DNADHLMAA
+332 NNTDHLMAA

-355 SKVTREAGLKVA
+355 SKATREAGLKVA

-373 DELFAGYQNFQ
+373 DELFAGYQNFT
-384 QVPGLARA
+384 QVPSLARA
-392 LGLFRY
+392 LGLFRF

-403 KALRVITAPVIKK
+403 KAFRIISAPLIRKL
-416 MTSPK
+416 TSPK

-427 YGSRLGDAYLLRRSL
+427 YGSRLGDAYLLRRGL
-442 YMPWELPEVLDPEL
+442 YMPWELPEVLDPDL
-456 VREGLEALAITQ
+456 VREGLETLAITRQ
-468 QLSKTIGEIGSPRIS
+468 MFETIGDIGHARVS

-518 ITLLRT
+518 ITLLRA

-529 AGDRSPTKNDMAT
+529 AGSRPPTKNDMAT

-549 DEILYRPKT
+549 PEILHRPKT
-558 GFSIPI
+558 GFSIPV
-564 RDWVGGEKQGT
+564 RDWVGGEKQAT

-587 YDRQWNGTI
+587 YNQQWAA
-596 Q
+596 